1 MTTGEERTRRID
13 VAQCKSVPTFRQS
26 SFASFRAPLPFAS
39 SDVCDHPPVTKAV
52 SVVCPNCGATLT
64 VEAKASQAVC
74 SYCGTSSEIQRGGP
88 APPKQP
94 LPQWQPPA
102 AGYPAQ
108 PPPMP
113 ARPMVIHVP
122 QVRVQTW
129 SIWLTLIFVAV
140 PLIGVL
146 VPLLVTSG
154 VLAPGW
160 DGKEPF
166 SCGAN
171 DRYKIEDVKADLPGT
186 AMNIGGNC
194 HVELRDVKIEGKT
207 AVKIGGNG
215 RLTLFSGTLKG
226 DKKGIE
232 VGGNGRVVL
241 HKGTVKGGDYAIDAS
256 INADVDTGGAKI
268 KGKKRA
274 SMNARIDGE
283 KH

>member
-1 MTTGEERTRRID
+1 M
-13 VAQCKSVPTFRQS
+13 
-26 SFASFRAPLPFAS
+26 
-39 SDVCDHPPVTKAV
+39 TKAV
-52 SVVCPNCGATLT
+52 SVDCPNCGAKLA
-64 VEAKASQAVC
+64 VAPNANQATC
-74 SYCGTSSEIQRGGP
+74 TYCGTESVVQRGGP
-88 APPKQP
+88 PPPRQP

-102 AGYPAQ
+102 GGYPGQ
-108 PPPMP
+108 PPPMAP
-113 ARPMVIHVP
+113 RPMVIHVP
-122 QVRVQTW
+122 QVQTGW
-129 SIWLTLIFVAV
+129 SAWITLIFVLI

-146 VPLLVTSG
+146 IPVLMTSG

-166 SCGAN
+166 SCGGN
-171 DRYKIEDVKADLPGT
+171 DRYKIEDVKADLGGT

-215 RLTLFSGTLKG
+215 RLTMFSGKLEG

-232 VGGNGRVVL
+232 VGGNGRVIL
-241 HKGTVKGGDYAIDAS
+241 HDGTVKGGDYAIDAS

-268 KGKKRA
+268 KGKTRT

-283 KH
+283 KTN